1 MLVPGFGCG
10 VCLAG
15 DGGRAVAPGVPG
27 GAPAPTVPAP
37 VTTATFPSSE
47 IRPVISLSPSDH
59 ASGSSQ
65 GSPALGQHGGV
76 GAVVRLG
83 VLGHDEAIPA
93 DARQLAD
100 AACGVE
106 AAERSLG
113 DT

>member
-1 MLVPGFGCG
+1 MPIVRIEALRVSHKRY
-10 VCLAG
+10 AG
-15 DGGRAVAPGVPG
+15 RRECS
-27 GAPAPTVPAP
+27 

-93 DARQLAD
+93 GAQQLAD
-100 AACGVE
+100 AACGAWVV
-106 AAERSLG
+106 ERSPG

>member
-1 MLVPGFGCG
+1 MPIVRIEALRVSHKRY
-10 VCLAG
+10 AG
-15 DGGRAVAPGVPG
+15 RRECS
-27 GAPAPTVPAP
+27 

-65 GSPALGQHGGV
+65 GSPAEARGQHGGA
-76 GAVVRLG
+76 GAAVRLG
-83 VLGHDEAIPA
+83 VLGHHNEAILA
-93 DARQLAD
+93 GAQQLAD

-106 AAERSLG
+106 AAGRSPG

>member
-1 MLVPGFGCG
+1 MPIVRIEALRVSHKRY
-10 VCLAG
+10 AG
-15 DGGRAVAPGVPG
+15 RRECS
-27 GAPAPTVPAP
+27 

-106 AAERSLG
+106 VVERSLG